1 MGILSTSSTD
11 RLQPQVAQ
19 GACWVRKVF
28 EDEPAAHSPSVTFWS
43 PCDVHRSGESA
54 GRSIC
59 RRTSEASQ
67 GPGMIINCLRVH
79 GLIRAGWMYDYWD
92 RKEKRGRGI
101 GWFLILV
108 VESFDGK

>member
-1 MGILSTSSTD
+1 
-11 RLQPQVAQ
+11 
-19 GACWVRKVF
+19 
-28 EDEPAAHSPSVTFWS
+28 
-43 PCDVHRSGESA
+43 
-54 GRSIC
+54 
-59 RRTSEASQ
+59 
-67 GPGMIINCLRVH
+67 MIINCLRVH